1 MDKVK
6 VLVAQK
12 RRVDTFFTSQAANH
26 GWAVKIKI
34 TNQMNTIE
42 KSRSIEI
49 NTALGHSRIYGR
61 ATIGGLPA
69 TKDKSEQYSRKQ
81 AADIF
86 AKHEAVEIV
95 EYVTTGKKTD
105 STFLSF
111 GEKQSPA
118 GIAVV
123 VASTG
128 GKWGKSRRDYLPA

>member
-1 MDKVK
+1 MVNVK
-6 VLVAQK
+6 LFLAQK
-12 RRVDTFFTSQAANH
+12 RRVDTFSTSQAANH
-26 GWAVKIKI
+26 GWAVKIKSH
-34 TNQMNTIE
+34 TMNTIE

-49 NTALGHSRIYGR
+49 NTALGHSRIYSR

-86 AKHEAVEIV
+86 AKHEAVEVV

-111 GEKQSPA
+111 GEKHSPA